1 MEEHTITTD
10 LVRTNMSNRKIIIL
24 SIIGIVVVV
33 VIVVAVL
40 GIGKKNNSMKVT
52 NNIPTPTKEVE
63 FVVIRALPS
72 GFSPKE
78 VSIKKG
84 MIVRFT
90 NPIDTR
96 VILKWDGATQY
107 TSEAVYDGHDI
118 STNIFNNKGV
128 YVFFD
133 GNAHQGKVV
142 VK

>member
-1 MEEHTITTD
+1 M
-10 LVRTNMSNRKIIIL
+10 NNKKIILL
-24 SIIGIVVVV
+24 SVIGIVIVA
-33 VIVVAVL
+33 VIVVAIL
-40 GIGKKNNSMKVT
+40 GIGKKNTSIKVT
-52 NNIPTPTKEVE
+52 DNTPTPTKEVE
-63 FVVIRALPS
+63 FVVIRVLPS

-90 NPIDTR
+90 NPLDTK
-96 VILKWDGATQY
+96 VSLKWDGATQY